1 MSDPRPKLVGPK
13 FVANQWKENPSTA
26 GALTAFA
33 GFGFMAFV
41 VAIVGIAGYLAFLM
55 TVDVPMYL
63 RRWRTKVAVGNQLLS
78 PLAGLRDASTRWCGT
93 HARAEW
99 QAEQDGGAAGRK
111 G

>member
-41 VAIVGIAGYLAFLM
+41 VAIGIAAPGLAIKDRLIAIGLGLGVGGGLIVFGIK
-55 TVDVPMYL
+55 YG
-63 RRWRTKVAVGNQLLS
+63 RRNR
-78 PLAGLRDASTRWCGT
+78 
-93 HARAEW
+93 
-99 QAEQDGGAAGRK
+99 
-111 G
+111 